1 MADQFKKLSDIDYS
15 TVTKDKLNSYYR
27 AAVKKFGKGS
37 KEASEYGKAMAKAY
51 QVNKGVM
58 PKAKKSSGGASKIQT
73 TKQQQTPTTPTKPRQ
88 QRQTATSSSTPTK
101 PKRNEKAAKIASS
114 MKRDVD
120 TRTSQRITDAMKR
133 DVDKRQSSGRS
144 AATKPKR
151 QRGSGVKRTGK
162 KLKMFNLTAMLREL
176 GGADPKTGRRKK
188 N

>member
-1 MADQFKKLSDIDYS
+1 MSNFVEKKSIFEGMTMSQMKEAYSKMTAKERGQFAGAF
-15 TVTKDKLNSYYR
+15 VR
-27 AAVKKFGKGS
+27 AAKT
-37 KEASEYGKAMAKAY
+37 
-51 QVNKGVM
+51 
-58 PKAKKSSGGASKIQT
+58 AKKPS

-88 QRQTATSSSTPTK
+88 QRRTATSSSTPTK

-151 QRGSGVKRTGK
+151 QRGSGVKGR
-162 KLKMFNLTAMLREL
+162 KLKMLNLTAKLREL